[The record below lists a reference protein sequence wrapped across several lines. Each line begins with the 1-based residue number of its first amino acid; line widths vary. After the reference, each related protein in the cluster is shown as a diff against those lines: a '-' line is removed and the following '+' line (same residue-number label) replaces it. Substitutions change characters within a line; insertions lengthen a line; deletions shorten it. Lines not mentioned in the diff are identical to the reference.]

1 MKTILLLGILIQST
15 AFADRTW
22 DEANNPDQFD
32 SDYVHEFFRLPLK
45 GEVEASGQR
54 GWADSYWP
62 LVRGSIAERWQVS
75 GSNYKKET
83 SPSLFQIANRMSQEQ
98 INLLSPAEKFDIVR
112 GKFSYP
118 IATKIRKDY
127 KEDEKDW
134 RGLCNG
140 WTHSSL
146 NYPEP
151 HPIVYISPNHSIAV
165 PFGSSDIKGLLAFYH
180 AKKDRSRSKYI
191 GRSCRTIS
199 RLFLNINGA
208 CSDVHP
214 AAFHILMANEL
225 GIKHRGF
232 AADRDP
238 SVQVWNQPFIRFE
251 SRIDNIKNAD
261 LSKKATEGTRKEVY
275 ITSVLTYVN
284 ELYDS
289 DVPTEET
296 SEHVSPSY
304 QPVLHQQ
311 KTRTIEYQYL
321 LELDSRD
328 RIIGGEWI
336 SGLRPDLI
344 WKQDF
349 QLPGMSFDEDK
360 KPDDWSILTDIVK
373 MATGGLPIGEAS
385 L

>member
-1 MKTILLLGILIQST
+1 MKTILLLGILLQSS
-15 AFADRTW
+15 AYADRTW
-22 DEANNPDQFD
+22 DDANDPNQFD
-32 SDYVHEFFRLPLK
+32 QDYVHEFFNLPLQ
-45 GEVEASGQR
+45 GEVDYSGKR

-62 LVRGSIAERWQVS
+62 LVRGSIAERWQIP

-83 SPSLFQIANRMSQEQ
+83 SPSAYQLINHLSQEQ

-151 HPIVYISPNHSIAV
+151 HPIVYISPKNTIAV

-180 AKKDRSRSKYI
+180 AKKDRSASKYI

-199 RLFLNINGA
+199 RLLLNINGA
-208 CSDVHP
+208 CTDVHP
-214 AAFHILMANEL
+214 AAFHIMMANEL

-251 SRIDNIKNAD
+251 SKIDNIKTRD
-261 LSKKATEGTRKEVY
+261 LSKKATEGTRKEIY

-284 ELYDS
+284 ELYNS
-289 DVPTEET
+289 DIPIEET
-296 SEHVSPSY
+296 SEHVAPSY
-304 QPVLHQQ
+304 EPVLLKQ
-311 KTRTIEYQYL
+311 KTKTIEYQYV
-321 LELDSRD
+321 LELDVQD

-349 QLPGMSFDEDK
+349 KLPGMTIDEDK
-360 KPDDWSILTDIVK
+360 KPDDWSMLIDIVK
-373 MATGGLPIGEAS
+373 LATDGLQIGE
-385 L
+385 